1 MTFRILLMLG
11 ALSAFAPFAIDM
23 YLPSFPSLAKAFS
36 TDVEHVQLSLSAYF
50 AGLSIGQ
57 LFYGPLAD
65 RFGRR
70 IPLLTGIV
78 LFTLASLA
86 CAMAPTLEW
95 LIAARFVQALGG
107 CAGMVIS
114 RAVVRDLCD
123 PIHAAKAFSQIVL
136 VTGVAPILAPIGG
149 GFLLNHVGWQAIF
162 ISLVVFALLCG
173 SAVARW
179 LPETLPPEAP
189 RPLLRNALRQYWQML
204 SDRNFMGFALIGGI
218 SMAGM
223 FAYIAGSPFVFI
235 NLYGVPADHFGW
247 VFGSNAAG
255 FILFSQINARL
266 LSRHGPS
273 WLLTRVTRFYGAAS
287 LVLLAIAAFQPAML
301 WWICV
306 PLFCCIASLG
316 GIIPNASACAMAGQ
330 GSNAGSAS
338 ALLGCLQ
345 FSIAALSSAAVGMLH
360 DGTARPMAAIIAICG
375 VAAAVLAWLTTRTS
389 PAPH

>member
-1 MTFRILLMLG
+1 MLG

-23 YLPSFPSLAKAFS
+23 YLPSFPALAQAFS

-70 IPLLTGIV
+70 IPLLVGIF

-86 CAMAPTLEW
+86 CAIAPSLDW

-123 PIHAAKAFSQIVL
+123 PIHAAKAFSQIIL

-162 ISLVVFALLCG
+162 VSLMVFAVLCG
-173 SAVARW
+173 TTVARW

-189 RPLLRNALRQYWQML
+189 RPLLRNALKQYWKML
-204 SDRNFMGFALIGGI
+204 GDKTFIGFSLTGGI
-218 SMAGM
+218 AMAGM

-235 NLYGVPADHFGW
+235 NLYGVPAEHFGW

-266 LSRHGPS
+266 LNRHGPA
-273 WLLTRVTRFYGAAS
+273 WLLSRVALFYAGAS
-287 LVLLAIAAFQPAML
+287 LVLLGIAALQPATLM
-301 WWICV
+301 WIV
-306 PLFCCIASLG
+306 IPLFCCIASLG

-345 FSIAALSSAAVGMLH
+345 FCIAAFSSAAVGALH
-360 DGTARPMAAIIAICG
+360 DGTARPMALIIALCG
-375 VAAAVLAWLTTRTS
+375 VTAAMLAWLTTRS
-389 PAPH
+389 RPALR

>member
-1 MTFRILLMLG
+1 
-11 ALSAFAPFAIDM
+11 
-23 YLPSFPSLAKAFS
+23 
-36 TDVEHVQLSLSAYF
+36 
-50 AGLSIGQ
+50 
-57 LFYGPLAD
+57 
-65 RFGRR
+65 
-70 IPLLTGIV
+70 
-78 LFTLASLA
+78 
-86 CAMAPTLEW
+86 
-95 LIAARFVQALGG
+95 
-107 CAGMVIS
+107 
-114 RAVVRDLCD
+114 
-123 PIHAAKAFSQIVL
+123 
-136 VTGVAPILAPIGG
+136 
-149 GFLLNHVGWQAIF
+149 
-162 ISLVVFALLCG
+162 
-173 SAVARW
+173 
-179 LPETLPPEAP
+179 
-189 RPLLRNALRQYWQML
+189 
-204 SDRNFMGFALIGGI
+204 MGFALIGGI

-235 NLYGVPADHFGW
+235 NLYGVPAEHFGW

-375 VAAAVLAWLTTRTS
+375 VAAAVLAWLTTRKRPT
-389 PAPH
+389 PH